1 MKNCLLVTLLAGL
14 MLSGGCQQ
22 QQMRIDE
29 LQDENSKLSLS
40 LEQANQA
47 VEQAKSENKL
57 LGETNASLKAQMKKK
72 QAEARKLKLAKLRL
86 DKQLSA
92 AKDLYNQI
100 KVQTDKSKA
109 LIDQL
114 KQQKQELEKHLAY
127 AKQRLDRLH
136 DEITEMKKQLSD
148 EVF

>member
-72 QAEARKLKLAKLRL
+72 QAEARKTK
-86 DKQLSA
+86 
-92 AKDLYNQI
+92 I
-100 KVQTDKSKA
+100 
-109 LIDQL
+109 
-114 KQQKQELEKHLAY
+114 
-127 AKQRLDRLH
+127 AKQR
-136 DEITEMKKQLSD
+136 
-148 EVF
+148 